1 MTAKILAGHTGYRPR
16 GFLAASTAIGVL
28 APRAA
33 SAHIVGARLGDF
45 YAGALHPMTDPLDV
59 VLWVALGVL
68 AGSLGPRRARWI
80 VAAFPVG
87 LLIGLAAGLRLGV
100 TSTGAEVDAGLLL
113 AMGLL
118 LTAAPPLPAWGLA
131 AVAMMVGC
139 LRGLANAGA
148 AGPHTNIVL
157 LAAGLAFAGYAVVT
171 LASALTVVFCRPAA
185 GWRRIAIRAT
195 GSWVAAVG
203 LMMGAYAWVT

>member
-1 MTAKILAGHTGYRPR
+1 MTTQYTSRRTAR
-16 GFLAASTAIGVL
+16 GCGLRGCLAAVAAL
-28 APRAA
+28 APQSA

-59 VLWVALGVL
+59 VVWVALGVL
-68 AGSLGPRRARWI
+68 AGSLGPRRGRWI
-80 VAAFPVG
+80 VVIFPVG
-87 LLIGLAAGLRLGV
+87 LLAGLALGIA
-100 TSTGAEVDAGLLL
+100 TGAPAGGAAVDATVLL

-118 LTAAPPLPAWGLA
+118 LTVALKLPIWSLA
-131 AVAMMVGC
+131 TVALTIGA

-148 AGPHTNIVL
+148 AGPQTNIVL

-185 GWRRIAIRAT
+185 NWRRIAIRAT
-195 GSWVAAVG
+195 GSWIAAVG
-203 LMMGAYAWVT
+203 LMMGAYALVT